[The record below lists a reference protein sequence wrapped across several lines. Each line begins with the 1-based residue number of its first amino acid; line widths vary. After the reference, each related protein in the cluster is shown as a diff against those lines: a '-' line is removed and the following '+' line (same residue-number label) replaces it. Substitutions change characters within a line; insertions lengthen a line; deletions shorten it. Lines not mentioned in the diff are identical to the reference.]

1 MPVTA
6 PVGATPTR
14 TYRLLSVG
22 MIDRSGDK
30 RSTSFRISS
39 SATIDE
45 VTDYVAD
52 LGAATSANVYEWSIT
67 DVYSASDGADA
78 TDAAAATTR
87 DSVYDNIAILFK
99 DVGTGQAVN
108 VFIPAPV
115 PAIMD
120 GDSVETDDA
129 IYIAVRNA
137 ADELIGGNFAPQT
150 ARFTERREINSVKRP
165 A

>member
-14 TYRLLSVG
+14 SYRLLSVG
-22 MIDRSGDK
+22 LIDRTGDK
-30 RSTSFRISS
+30 RSTSFRIASG
-39 SATIDE
+39 ATLADI
-45 VTDYVAD
+45 TDYISA

-67 DVYSASDGADA
+67 DVYSSDEGADA
-78 TDAAAATTR
+78 DAAAAATTR
-87 DSVYDNIAILFK
+87 DSVYDNVVILFK
-99 DVGTGQAVN
+99 QISTGQAIN

-129 IYIAVRNA
+129 IYTAVR
-137 ADELIGGNFAPQT
+137 DEARDLLPSGFGAQT
-150 ARFTERREINSVKRP
+150 ARFSERREINSVKRP

>member
-22 MIDRSGDK
+22 LIDRTGDK
-30 RSTSFRISS
+30 RSTSFRIDG
-39 SATIDE
+39 SATTAQI
-45 VTDYVAD
+45 TDFVSD
-52 LGAATSANVYEWSIT
+52 LGAATSANVYEWSVT

-78 TDAAAATTR
+78 SDAAAATTR
-87 DSVYDNIAILFK
+87 DSVYDNVVILFK

-108 VFIPAPV
+108 IFIPAPV

-129 IYIAVRNA
+129 LYTAVRNA
-137 ADELIGGNFAPQT
+137 ADTLIGGNFAPQT
-150 ARFTERREINSVKRP
+150 ARFSERREINSVKRP